1 MQLDEIPNST
11 VEEKVMFL
19 PMFIAIKHSL
29 ADGPENHAQNT
40 INNMSNMEFLA
51 ALSEA
56 IEERIKEAVASI
68 K

>member
-1 MQLDEIPNST
+1 MQLNEIPNST
-11 VEEKVMFL
+11 VEEKVKFL

-29 ADGPENHAQNT
+29 TEIPESYTHDK
-40 INNMSNMEFLA
+40 INEMSNVEFLA